1 ARERDYSK
9 PDERTAREY
18 QARVDEHI
26 SKRSEYNAS
35 RYGQGTKENVKTDFD
50 KEHLITLIGRNN
62 AISRASNRDN
72 GLYDLQQQQSDRY
85 TDKDKRSGTQ
95 AAGIRAIENK
105 SKHSAMPDGNEQ
117 GSTLLV
123 GEPEGKSNESEN
135 AKITKG
141 ESFSINQRNGAVNND
156 GARTQL
162 IENNRI
168 SFRKIESG
176 ANEISKTF
184 SSISEQA
191 GFTRDRI
198 REGNNRIEQQKY
210 SENRASKSIE
220 DVSNRLEQF
229 TRHIELMLQNIAVII
244 RDKLAK
250 KEKEKAD
257 NERKINKLKTDADK
271 KKLEAKLDALADQY
285 VKDFSVLKE
294 DAVEA
299 ISYANIESISMLESR
314 LNDPE
319 AVETLNKAVMEIHK
333 WNQQDRERDR
343 EYARSRDHGFDI

>member
-1 ARERDYSK
+1 
-9 PDERTAREY
+9 
-18 QARVDEHI
+18 
-26 SKRSEYNAS
+26 
-35 RYGQGTKENVKTDFD
+35 
-50 KEHLITLIGRNN
+50 
-62 AISRASNRDN
+62 
-72 GLYDLQQQQSDRY
+72 Y

-210 SENRASKSIE
+210 
-220 DVSNRLEQF
+220 
-229 TRHIELMLQNIAVII
+229 
-244 RDKLAK
+244 
-250 KEKEKAD
+250 
-257 NERKINKLKTDADK
+257 
-271 KKLEAKLDALADQY
+271 
-285 VKDFSVLKE
+285 
-294 DAVEA
+294 
-299 ISYANIESISMLESR
+299 
-314 LNDPE
+314 
-319 AVETLNKAVMEIHK
+319 
-333 WNQQDRERDR
+333 
-343 EYARSRDHGFDI
+343 